1 MPCQNLLSSAVNCPL
16 ACTAAI
22 RLIKSSVRTL
32 QTPIPPPILKEISTH
47 HHRILDLFNAISP
60 ELHGSNAWRY
70 QRQVSSCI
78 QEFIEALSFWH
89 YLETQTLLRY
99 SEAQAQIPYNV
110 MLTEEDYA
118 LGLFDLSGELMRFAI
133 TSMAT
138 TGTLP
143 RGREDGDRTIL
154 GDLRLLRLLFESLD
168 TTARNG
174 SGSPFKRD
182 VEGKLEILKQSV
194 EKVEVA
200 AYGMIIR
207 GRERPKGCVPEVD
220 NGVGERRGL
229 ETYQS
234 GGEA

>member
-1 MPCQNLLSSAVNCPL
+1 MFEAFRNELDEHQDRRERIIKASRDITALSKK
-16 ACTAAI
+16 I
-22 RLIKSSVRTL
+22 
-32 QTPIPPPILKEISTH
+32 
-47 HHRILDLFNAISP
+47 ILDLFNAISP
-60 ELHGSNAWRY
+60 DLHGSNAWRY
-70 QRQVSSCI
+70 QRQVSSGI
-78 QEFIEALSFWH
+78 QEFIEAMSFRH

-133 TSMAT
+133 TSLAT

-143 RGREDGDRTIL
+143 GGRGDGDRTIL

-168 TTARNG
+168 TTAGNG

-182 VEGKLEILKQSV
+182 VEGKLEVLKQSV

-207 GRERPKGCVPEVD
+207 GRERPKGWVPEVD
-220 NGVGERRGL
+220 KGVGERRGL
-229 ETYQS
+229 ENYQS